1 VTYEICIRKMQIA
14 TLVRRFTLIF
24 LRYLFAR
31 DLPITFC
38 VHHISMSHS
47 LPSVAP
53 PGFCN
58 RGEVAPQTTVH
69 HLCNVYRCCRC
80 YRYQYYRLDIRLHDA
95 RADGVVAVTGTDL
108 VVVFEAEVVTHLM
121 RQSRRRAAGHRVVV
135 LCRNRTTYVR
145 HDTTCYFSV
154 RSKADLS
161 QLTR

>member
-1 VTYEICIRKMQIA
+1 MTIKAHTYYI
-14 TLVRRFTLIF
+14 IF
-24 LRYLFAR
+24 GRP
-31 DLPITFC
+31 PIGGGSF
-38 VHHISMSHS
+38 
-47 LPSVAP
+47 PSSSPLA
-53 PGFCN
+53 
-58 RGEVAPQTTVH
+58 APQTTVH

-154 RSKADLS
+154 RSKADMS